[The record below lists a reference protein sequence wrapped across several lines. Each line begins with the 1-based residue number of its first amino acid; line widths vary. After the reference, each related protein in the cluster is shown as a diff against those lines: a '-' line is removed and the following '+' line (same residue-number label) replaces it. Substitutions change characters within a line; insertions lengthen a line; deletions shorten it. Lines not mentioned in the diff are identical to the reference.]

1 MNIKNISLLLLVVL
15 SSTVVSAQKYLSKKS
30 PEITKEWK
38 DYSFSSTKAIVENI
52 EEVSEFSIFSKVLK
66 DKKLLE
72 SLEKE
77 EMVTIFVFIDNS
89 FAKLDEKQRESILE
103 NKNLMSSIV
112 KFTTIPG
119 RIDKHGLQTAVKK
132 HNGTAY
138 LTTLSGEDL
147 GVTEKNNQ
155 LYLVDSEGR
164 MAAVIDANFYHKN
177 GLFHI
182 VDGLMFPSS
191 KK

>member
-38 DYSFSSTKAIVENI
+38 GYSFSSTKTIVENI
-52 EEVSEFSIFSKVLK
+52 EEVSEFNIFSKTLK
-66 DKKLLE
+66 DKKLIE

-77 EMVTIFVFIDNS
+77 EMVTIFVFIDDA
-89 FAKLDEKQRESILE
+89 FAKLDEKQRESVME

-112 KFTTIPG
+112 KFTSVPG
-119 RIDKHGLQTAVKK
+119 RIDKHGLQNAVKK

-147 GVTEKNNQ
+147 GVSKKNDQ

-164 MAAVIDANFYHKN
+164 KAAIIEADFYHKN

-182 VDGLMFPSS
+182 VDGVVFPSS

>member
-1 MNIKNISLLLLVVL
+1 MNIKNISLLLVVVL

-38 DYSFSSTKAIVENI
+38 DYSFSSTKSIVENI
-52 EEVSEFSIFSKVLK
+52 EDISEFNIFSETLK
-66 DKKLLE
+66 DKKLIE

-77 EMVTIFVFIDNS
+77 EMITTFIFIDDS
-89 FAKLDEKQRESILE
+89 FAKLDEKQRESVLG
-103 NKNLMSSIV
+103 NKSLMASIV

-119 RIDKHGLQTAVKK
+119 RIDEHGLKTAVKK

-138 LTTLSGEDL
+138 LTTLSGENI
-147 GVTEKNNQ
+147 GVSEKNGR
-155 LYLVDSEGR
+155 LYLVDSEGHT
-164 MAAVIDANFYHKN
+164 ANIIDANFYHKN

-182 VDGLMFPSS
+182 VDGVLFPSS